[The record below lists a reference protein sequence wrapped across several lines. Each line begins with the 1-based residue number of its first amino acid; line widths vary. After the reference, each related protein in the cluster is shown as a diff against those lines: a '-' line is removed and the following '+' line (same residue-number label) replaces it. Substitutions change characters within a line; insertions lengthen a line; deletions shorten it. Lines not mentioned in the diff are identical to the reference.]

1 MKQSYIFSALLLAM
15 TVMPAWAQSSASLS
29 NVDSQ
34 WGKLLVSSGVKT
46 TTTGGQLVKGNDG
59 SLYMLAAAGTKT
71 SADVVSMGDTPIAN
85 GTQNTSTSYN
95 QNFVLSKL
103 NTSDGTPVWTVA
115 SVTGEVATTQQWA
128 AATSDGGVIA
138 AFSMRHTYGRLTDSI
153 ALVDATGDTTT
164 VDWALETGATE
175 RYYRL
180 AVMKVTADGAISW
193 IRQIAVN
200 HDPQPGATSDAYKK
214 ITPTGAYL
222 YGMTVDSNDNIYL
235 SGRVC
240 TALTLTKADGSTVDI
255 TAHNVEGWSGDPQ
268 KSVGSLYIVKLDAQ
282 GNYLNSITSGGAA
295 TCEAMRGMKIKNNT
309 LYVYGVIQ
317 GLAGTDI
324 TLGDKRVTMTG
335 ANTSWATA
343 NLSLDLDKVNF
354 FKVYES
360 TLSGSAINNPNM
372 IVNDNDIYLMGQC
385 KNAVDV
391 EGTTVSTPSTR
402 NAMLLKADAAT
413 GTLEAAI
420 TDATAFSSFFD
431 AFEDQSQNIY
441 LGYYTLNGALKLVK
455 YDEATLTKQDEVQL
469 FSNCAT
475 GQSLVVDG
483 QNLYAMTRCKG
494 SNLTSKAPATSAK
507 APFVVNATE
516 YSCLISAYT
525 LPFTA
530 STAVKNVN
538 AETTATAVI
547 YYNLQGIA
555 SNEPQPGINIKV
567 TTYSDGSREAVKIM
581 Q

>member
-1 MKQSYIFSALLLAM
+1 MKKFYILSALLLAM
-15 TVMPAWAQSSASLS
+15 ATMPVGAQSTGSLS
-29 NVDSQ
+29 NIDSQ
-34 WGKLLVSSGVKT
+34 WGKLLVSSGTKT
-46 TTTGGQLVKGNDG
+46 TTMGGQLVKGASG

-71 SADVVSMGDTPIAN
+71 SSDVVSLGDTPIAH
-85 GTQNTSTSYN
+85 GTQNASTSYN
-95 QNFVLSKL
+95 QNFILSKISA
-103 NTSDGTPVWTVA
+103 SDGTPVWAVA
-115 SVTGEVATTQQWA
+115 SATGEIATGQQWA

-138 AFSMRHTYGRLTDSI
+138 AFCLRHTYGRLTDNI

-164 VDWALETGATE
+164 VDWALEAGATN
-175 RYYRL
+175 RYYRI
-180 AVMKVTADGAISW
+180 AVMKVTADGTISW
-193 IRQIAVN
+193 IKQIAVN
-200 HDPQPGATSDAYKK
+200 HDPQPGATSDTYKK

-255 TAHNVEGWSGDPQ
+255 TAHNVAGWNGDPQ

-282 GNYLNSITSGGAA
+282 GNYLNSIASGGAA
-295 TCEAMRGMKIKNNT
+295 TCETMRGLKIKNNT
-309 LYVYGVIQ
+309 LYAYGIIQ

-335 ANTSWATA
+335 TNTSWATA
-343 NLSLDLDKVNF
+343 SLSLDLETVNF

-360 TLSGSAINNPNM
+360 ALSGSAINNPNM

-385 KNAVDV
+385 KNQVDV
-391 EGTTVSTPSTR
+391 DGNAVATPSTR

-420 TDATAFSSFFD
+420 VDGTAFSSFFD
-431 AFEDQSQNIY
+431 AFEDQNQNIY

-455 YDEATLTKQDEVQL
+455 YDETTLTKQDEVQL

-475 GQSLVVDG
+475 GQSLVTDG

-494 SNLTSKAPATSAK
+494 SNLTSKAPATRAK

-525 LPFTA
+525 LPFAA
-530 STAVKNVN
+530 STAVKNVS
-538 AETTATAVI
+538 ADKAVASVI

-555 SNEPQPGINIKV
+555 STEPHAGINIKV

-581 Q
+581 K